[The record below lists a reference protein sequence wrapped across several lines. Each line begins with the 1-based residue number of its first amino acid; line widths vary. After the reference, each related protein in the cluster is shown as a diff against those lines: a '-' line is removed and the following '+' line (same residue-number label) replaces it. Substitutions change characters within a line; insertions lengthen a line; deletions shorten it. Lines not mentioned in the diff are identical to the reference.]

1 MREDFREILRLV
13 RPGSRVLDVGCEDG
27 GLLELLSRERR
38 VDGQGL
44 EISQAG
50 VSACLAKGLSVV
62 QGDGDRDLDHF
73 PTRAFDYAILSKT
86 LQQMREPR
94 HVLSELLRIADHA
107 IVSVPNFGHWRMRVS
122 LMTRGRMPET
132 RALPDPWWS
141 TLNIHLCTL
150 RDFTDLCR
158 ELDLRVDACAAL
170 SGGKPA
176 RQMRPDG
183 MFENWRSETAL
194 FLLSRRTEGQ
204 PDAAPKDLFGEVQ
217 FSEAEGPSPKRRS
230 RARRTL
236 PSTGSISKLPKQFGR
251 MVCDWSSKPGI

>member
-13 RPGSRVLDVGCEDG
+13 RPGARVLDVGCEDG
-27 GLLELLSRERR
+27 ERLELLSRERQ

-94 HVLSELLRIADHA
+94 HVLSELLRIADQA

-132 RALPDPWWS
+132 RVLPDPWWA
-141 TLNIHLCTL
+141 TPNIHLCTL

-158 ELDLRVDACAAL
+158 DLDLRVDACAAL

-176 RQMRPDG
+176 RQIQPDG
-183 MFENWRSETAL
+183 LLENWRSETAL
-194 FLLSRRTEGQ
+194 FLLSRRAEAAT
-204 PDAAPKDLFGEVQ
+204 DAVPQDLFGEVDLPKPQ
-217 FSEAEGPSPKRRS
+217 SAAPKRR
-230 RARRTL
+230 ARPNT
-236 PSTGSISKLPKQFGR
+236 
-251 MVCDWSSKPGI
+251 